1 MKNKEKK
8 IILFSL
14 ILGIVLLFIEM
25 VTAIVT
31 DSQAMLMDALY
42 DSVDT
47 IIVIVTL
54 FLIRLYQKPITE
66 KKPFGYSQLESFFL
80 LIKSFMIL
88 VLNINIIVSAVNLIL
103 SGGKNLDL
111 GIIALFQSV
120 LFIFNLLGFII
131 IKNASKKV
139 KSPTVKIEALA
150 WKSDVI
156 YSFSLAF
163 SFFVVK
169 YLKGTNLEFLMKY
182 FDQIVVIIS
191 SAIMF
196 PDILKAFKENITS
209 VLLFAPNKEVID
221 EVKEVVKDILKDT
234 SMKPKHYDVIKTGR
248 KYWISIYFKNNKQF
262 IDINE
267 LKEKTDICSKE
278 LKKKLG
284 KVYVELVPDVENYYN

>member
-1 MKNKEKK
+1 
-8 IILFSL
+8 
-14 ILGIVLLFIEM
+14 M

-88 VLNINIIVSAVNLIL
+88 VLNKNIIVSAFNLIL

-111 GIIALFQSV
+111 GIIALFQGV

-163 SFFVVK
+163 SFFIVK

-221 EVKEVVKDILKDT
+221 VVKEVVKDILKDT
-234 SMKPKHYDVIKTGR
+234 SMKPKHYDIIKTGR